1 VIDLHLHTT
10 ASDGRSTPAE
20 LVGFAAQAGLTVMS
34 VTDHDTTA
42 AVGDVTAFAAER
54 GIEAISGIEITA
66 VLRSRDVHM
75 LGYFY
80 DAADASFESF
90 LVAQREARVARVEAI
105 VARLAELKMPVDFA
119 AQIAAARRGR
129 GPSLARPHVAR
140 AMVAAGHVTDLKEA
154 FDKWL
159 AEGRPAYM
167 ERIGPPPSVVI
178 EAVHAAGGLVSL
190 AHPGRTR
197 VDGDIPGMVAAG
209 LDAIEVFH
217 SDHDD
222 LARARYGAMAADHR
236 LLVTG
241 GTDFHADPASPLRV
255 GTVTLPP
262 ADWERLSSARHRHRR
277 S

>member
-1 VIDLHLHTT
+1 MIDLHLHTT

-20 LVGFAAQAGLTVMS
+20 LVDLAAQAGLSVMS

-42 AVGDVTAFAAER
+42 AVADVTAFAAAR
-54 GIEAISGIEITA
+54 GIQAISGIEVTA
-66 VLRSRDVHM
+66 VLRGRDVHM

-80 DAADASFESF
+80 DAADAAFRTF
-90 LVAQREARVARVEAI
+90 LAAQRRARVTRVEAI
-105 VARLAELKMPVDFA
+105 VARLAELKMPVNFT
-119 AQIAAARRGR
+119 AQIAAAQRGV

-140 AMVAAGHVTDLKEA
+140 AMVAAGYARDVKEA
-154 FDKWL
+154 FDEWL
-159 AEGRPAYM
+159 NEGQPAFMGRTGPSPAE
-167 ERIGPPPSVVI
+167 VI
-178 EAVHAAGGLVSL
+178 AAVHDAGGLVSL

-197 VDGDIPGMVAAG
+197 IDADIADLVAAG
-209 LDAIEVFH
+209 LDALEVFH
-217 SDHDD
+217 SDHDE
-222 LARARYGAMAADHR
+222 ATRAHYRTMAAEHG

-262 ADWERLSSARHRHRR
+262 DEWTRLSAARDRHRM

>member
-20 LVGFAAQAGLTVMS
+20 LVDFAAAAGLTVMS

-42 AVGDVTAFAAER
+42 AVADVTAFAAER
-54 GIEAISGIEITA
+54 GIEAISGIEVTA

-80 DAADASFESF
+80 DARDPAFRSF
-90 LVAQREARVARVEAI
+90 LLTQRQARVARVEAI
-105 VARLAELKMPVDFA
+105 VQRLAELKRPINFT
-119 AQIAAARRGR
+119 AQIEAARRGM

-140 AMVAAGHVTDLKEA
+140 AMVAAGHVKDVKEA
-154 FDKWL
+154 FDAWL
-159 AEGRPAYM
+159 SEGQPAYM
-167 ERIGPPPSVVI
+167 ERTGPSPAAVI
-178 EAVHAAGGLVSL
+178 AAVQAAGGLVSL

-197 VDGDIPGMVAAG
+197 IDEDIPDLVAAG

-217 SDHDD
+217 SDHDQEK
-222 LARARYGAMAADHR
+222 RVRYGAMAVEHG

-255 GTVTLPP
+255 GTVTLPT
-262 ADWERLSSARHRHRR
+262 AEWERLSAARHRHRV

>member
-20 LVGFAAQAGLTVMS
+20 LVDLAVQAGLHVMS

-42 AVGDVTAFAAER
+42 AVPDVTAFAAER
-54 GIEAISGIEITA
+54 GIEVITGIEVTA
-66 VLRSRDVHM
+66 VLRGRDVHM

-80 DAADASFESF
+80 DLADAGLRTF
-90 LVAQREARVARVEAI
+90 LLAQRAARVERIDAI
-105 VARLAELKMPVDFA
+105 VARLVELKMPIPFTA
-119 AQIAAARRGR
+119 PLASARLGV

-140 AMVAAGHVTDLKEA
+140 AMVAAGYVRDVKQA
-154 FDKWL
+154 FDEWL
-159 AEGRPAYM
+159 NEGQPAFV
-167 ERIGPPPSVVI
+167 ERAGPSPATVI
-178 EAVHAAGGLVSL
+178 TAVHHAGGLVSL

-197 VDGDIPGMVAAG
+197 IDSDIPDLVAAG
-209 LDAIEVFH
+209 LDALEVFH

-222 LARARYGAMAADHR
+222 DKRTHYGAMALEHG
-236 LLVTG
+236 LLMTG
-241 GTDFHADPASPLRV
+241 GTDFHADPASSLRV

-262 ADWERLSSARHRHRR
+262 AEWERLAAARRHRP

>member
-20 LVGFAAQAGLTVMS
+20 LVDFATQAGLSVMS

-42 AVGDVTAFAAER
+42 AVADVTAFAAER
-54 GIEAISGIEITA
+54 GIEVVTGVEVTA
-66 VLRSRDVHM
+66 VLRGRDVHI

-80 DAADASFESF
+80 DAADAAFRAF
-90 LVAQREARVARVEAI
+90 LLAQRQERVARVEAI
-105 VARLAELKMPVDFA
+105 VARLAELKMPVNFA
-119 AQIAAARRGR
+119 AQIAAAQRGL

-140 AMVAAGHVTDLKEA
+140 AMVAAGYARDVKEA
-154 FDKWL
+154 FDDWL
-159 AEGRPAYM
+159 SEGQPAFM
-167 ERIGPPPSVVI
+167 ERAGPSPAAVI
-178 EAVHAAGGLVSL
+178 AAVHDAGGLVSL

-197 VDGDIPGMVAAG
+197 IDADIPDLVAAG

-217 SDHDD
+217 SDHDED
-222 LARARYGAMAADHR
+222 TRVRYGATAAEHG

-255 GTVTLPP
+255 GMVTLPP
-262 ADWERLSSARHRHRR
+262 AEWKRLSAARHRHRML
-277 S
+277 

>member
-1 VIDLHLHTT
+1 MIDLHLHTT

-20 LVGFAAQAGLTVMS
+20 LVDLAARAGLTVMS
-34 VTDHDTTA
+34 VTDHDTIA
-42 AVGDVTAFAAER
+42 AVADVRAFAAER
-54 GIEAISGIEITA
+54 GFQAISGIEVTA
-66 VLRSRDVHM
+66 VLRGRDVHM

-80 DAADASFESF
+80 DAADPAFRSF
-90 LVAQREARVARVEAI
+90 LVMQRQARVTRVEAI
-105 VARLAELKMPVDFA
+105 VQRLAELNVPIDFTG
-119 AQIAAARRGR
+119 QIEVARRGM

-140 AMVAAGHVTDLKEA
+140 AMVAAGHVKDVREA
-154 FDKWL
+154 FDSWL
-159 AEGRPAYM
+159 SEGQPAFM
-167 ERIGPPPSVVI
+167 ERTGPSPAAVI
-178 EAVHAAGGLVSL
+178 AAVHAAGGLVSL

-197 VDGDIPGMVAAG
+197 IDDDIPDLVAAG

-217 SDHDD
+217 SDHDED
-222 LARARYGAMAADHR
+222 KRVRYGAMAVDYG

-262 ADWERLSSARHRHRR
+262 AEWERLSGARDRHRR

>member
-1 VIDLHLHTT
+1 MIDLHLHTT
-10 ASDGRSTPAE
+10 ASDGRSTPGE
-20 LVGFAAQAGLTVMS
+20 LVEFAAAAGLTVMS

-42 AVGDVTAFAAER
+42 AVRDVTAFAAER
-54 GIEAISGIEITA
+54 GIEVVSGIEVTA

-80 DAADASFESF
+80 DPDDAAFRSF
-90 LVAQREARVARVEAI
+90 LVLQRQARAARVEAI
-105 VARLAELKMPVDFA
+105 VERLAELKVPINFT
-119 AQIAAARRGR
+119 AQIGAARRGM

-140 AMVAAGHVTDLKEA
+140 AMVAAGHVRDVKEA
-154 FDKWL
+154 FDVWL
-159 AEGRPAYM
+159 SEGQPAFM
-167 ERIGPPPSVVI
+167 ERIGPSPAEVVT
-178 EAVHAAGGLVSL
+178 AVHAAGGLVSL

-197 VDGDIPGMVAAG
+197 IDADIPDLVAAG

-217 SDHDD
+217 SDHDE
-222 LARARYGAMAADHR
+222 AKRARYGAVAAEHG

-262 ADWERLSSARHRHRR
+262 ADWERLSAARHRHRV

>member
-10 ASDGRSTPAE
+10 ASDGRSTPGE
-20 LVGFAAQAGLTVMS
+20 LVDYAAQAGLTVMS

-42 AVGDVTAFAAER
+42 AVAAVTALAAER

-80 DAADASFESF
+80 DASDAAFRSF
-90 LVAQREARVARVEAI
+90 LLAQREARVARAEAI
-105 VARLAELKMPVDFA
+105 VGRLADLQMPIDFTE
-119 AQIAAARRGR
+119 QIAAARSGV

-140 AMVAAGHVTDLKEA
+140 AMVAAGHVKDLKEA

-159 AEGRPAYM
+159 AEGQPAFM
-167 ERIGPPPSVVI
+167 ERIGPPPSAVI
-178 EAVHAAGGLVSL
+178 EAIHAAGGLASL

-197 VDGDIPGMVAAG
+197 IDADIPDMVAAG
-209 LDAIEVFH
+209 LDAIEVYH

-222 LARARYGAMAADHR
+222 EKRLRYAAIAAEHR

-262 ADWERLSSARHRHRR
+262 AEWEWLSASRDRHRM

>member
-1 VIDLHLHTT
+1 MIDLHLHTT

-20 LVGFAAQAGLTVMS
+20 LVDLAAQAGLRVMS

-42 AVGDVTAFAAER
+42 AVADVIAFAAAR
-54 GIEAISGIEITA
+54 GIEAISGIEVTA
-66 VLRSRDVHM
+66 VLRGRDVHM

-80 DAADASFESF
+80 DPADAGLRTF
-90 LVAQREARVARVEAI
+90 LVAQRAARVTRIEAV
-105 VARLAELKMPVDFA
+105 VARLAELKMPVPFT
-119 AQIAAARRGR
+119 AQIAAAQRGV

-140 AMVAAGHVTDLKEA
+140 AMVAAGYVKDVQQA
-154 FDKWL
+154 FDEWL
-159 AEGRPAYM
+159 NEGQPAFV
-167 ERIGPPPSVVI
+167 ERTGPSPAAVI
-178 EAVHAAGGLVSL
+178 AAVHDAGGLVSL

-197 VDGDIPGMVAAG
+197 IDSDIPDLVAAG
-209 LDAIEVFH
+209 LDALEVFH

-222 LARARYGAMAADHR
+222 DKRTHYGAMAAEHG

-255 GTVTLPP
+255 GTVTLPTTE
-262 ADWERLSSARHRHRR
+262 WERLSAARRHRP